1 MVNYQQYHG
10 RPCGSSARGEARWLR
25 ASLEQEAL
33 RRGLNHKGTLDEIC
47 ARLIAYDSTRPEEHE
62 VQNRERRERQEAQK
76 RERQETQ
83 KRERQLAES
92 QETQQRE
99 RQEAQKRERQQAE
112 RLETQKRVRQLAE
125 RQEAQ
130 KRERQ
135 VELIPP
141 VPPEWG
147 ISDPTPLKLPFEQT
161 AQQLEQLPD
170 VLGQG
175 TYGKVRKLTKH
186 GDFVVKTMK
195 LRDPDLYDY
204 LREVYFL
211 TLLHGDPGVIELAQV
226 KMYMDAHMM
235 VKMYLPTYQMDLR
248 KWFRT
253 VGAQANHD

>member
-83 KRERQLAES
+83 KRERQQA
-92 QETQQRE
+92 E
-99 RQEAQKRERQQAE
+99 RQEA
-112 RLETQKRVRQLAE
+112 QKRVRQLAE

-147 ISDPTPLKLPFEQT
+147 ISDPT
-161 AQQLEQLPD
+161 
-170 VLGQG
+170 
-175 TYGKVRKLTKH
+175 
-186 GDFVVKTMK
+186 
-195 LRDPDLYDY
+195 
-204 LREVYFL
+204 
-211 TLLHGDPGVIELAQV
+211 
-226 KMYMDAHMM
+226 
-235 VKMYLPTYQMDLR
+235 
-248 KWFRT
+248 
-253 VGAQANHD
+253 